1 MALKQSPFRFFWSR
15 LHFVVRLA
23 GLTGLLAGGVG
34 LALYLLDHGTVQA
47 TFESLGKQ
55 CGEALQALTR
65 WDFGVPYELAVWLV
79 LGGAA
84 AAALALL
91 IEAVLMLRF
100 AAGRRSVFGGNA
112 LVQMAIALA
121 LLVGVNVFSA
131 YHYFRFD
138 WSHDRQFTLS
148 AHLSAPLLDQLQR
161 LRDSKPT
168 TIVVYQR
175 NKSFSQLSDKPDV
188 YDYAAS
194 PRVVEKVRDL
204 VDEFREMGGKFRVVI
219 LDVEEEGY
227 GDKLAKL
234 TQDAPEL
241 KEAIEQAPEN
251 SIFFYVAG
259 NSSGGTKR
267 PGKVQRLGFHD
278 IFQLDKRGS
287 EQAGNLVL
295 LNQGVDTFARKLL
308 NIEEK
313 RPRIALGII
322 HEVLGTE
329 GSEELGMMGLKK
341 TLLARGFD
349 VRDVILKKWSEFA
362 PPEPAVLT
370 YDESKYERLDAELS
384 EVEENIKNAET
395 ERRGVTEM
403 LKDFQTAKLDDLSK
417 KYQREL
423 RGRKATEQI
432 RKIVLPQLKE
442 NIELINFVLG
452 QLRSDRAELL
462 KQKSGLQV
470 ENLQEQRRISDLK
483 AKTERMLADCDL
495 LILPRMTLFNV
506 ARVPPEVIPNQVYKL
521 DNAQV
526 EAIKDFLKKGKP
538 VLACFGPPNE
548 PSGLGMPPPSTKPDD
563 LEKLFNELGFQ
574 LPRQTILFNVE
585 SKAFAQRR
593 GGLLILGANVEVPSV
608 RFEWK
613 NGDGYPQKLAEA
625 GRVDQGKLNPI
636 CESLQLTARS
646 LGKDQKLELRL
657 RHPRP
662 VYYDPSHP
670 KTLPYQA
677 TFMMTDPASWNDPQ
691 PFPTRERTP
700 RYEQP
705 KETDAANG
713 TVAEKRRGPFPI
725 AAAVETT
732 LPQSWYENKDAK
744 PATARVA
751 VIGHGGVFMGTT
763 LSPVREKLLTDT
775 CNWLLGRDDLLT
787 RNEVLVQERDGSKRP
802 DDNRWQYPRVE
813 LSQRDKTLWQ
823 WGIWLGLP
831 ALFAYLGLVMFM
843 VRRLR

>member
-23 GLTGLLAGGVG
+23 GLTGLLAAGAG
-34 LALYLLDHGTVQA
+34 LALYLLDHGA
-47 TFESLGKQ
+47 AREAFEKLGDQ
-55 CGEALQALTR
+55 CREALQGLSR
-65 WDFGVPYELAVWLV
+65 WDFGTAFELAVWLV
-79 LGGAA
+79 LGGAL

-91 IEAVLMLRF
+91 IETALMLRF
-100 AAGRRSVFGGNA
+100 AAGRRSAFGANA
-112 LVQMAIALA
+112 LVQMALALA

-138 WSHDRQFTLS
+138 WTHDRQFTLS
-148 AHLSAPLLDQLQR
+148 AHLSAPLLEQLQR
-161 LRDSKPT
+161 LKDSEPT

-204 VDEFREMGGKFRVVI
+204 VDEFREMGGKFRVVV

-227 GDKLAKL
+227 NDKLARL
-234 TQDAPEL
+234 TAGAPEL
-241 KEAIEQAPEN
+241 KEAIEKAPEN
-251 SIFFYVAG
+251 SIFFHVAG
-259 NSSGGTKR
+259 SQVGGTKR

-278 IFQLDKRGS
+278 IFQLDKVGS
-287 EQAGNLVL
+287 EETGNLVL
-295 LNQGVDTFARKLL
+295 LNQGVDAFARKLL

-329 GSEELGMMGLKK
+329 GSEELGMLGLKK
-341 TLLARGFD
+341 TLVNRGFD
-349 VRDVILKKWSEFA
+349 VRDVILKKWSQFA

-370 YDESKYERLDAELS
+370 YDESKFERVDAQLAEL
-384 EVEENIKNAET
+384 EENLKNAEADLRT
-395 ERRGVTEM
+395 VSEM
-403 LKDFQTAKLDDLSK
+403 YKDFQTGKLDDLSK
-417 KYQREL
+417 KYQRQL
-423 RGRKATEQI
+423 RGRKATEEI

-442 NIELINFVLG
+442 NIDLINFVLG
-452 QLRSDRAELL
+452 QIRTEREELL
-462 KQKSGLQV
+462 KEKSGLQV

-521 DNAQV
+521 DDTQV
-526 EAIKDFLKKGKP
+526 EAIKDFLKAGKP

-548 PSGLGMPPPSTKPDD
+548 PSGLNLPPPSEAADS
-563 LEKLFNELGFQ
+563 LENLFKDLGFN
-574 LPRQTILFNVE
+574 LPRQAVLFNVE
-585 SKAFAQRR
+585 SKAFAQQR

-608 RFEWK
+608 RFDLDPGE
-613 NGDGYPQKLAEA
+613 GYPKGPAGAEA
-625 GRVDQGKLNPI
+625 ADKGKVNPI
-636 CESLQLTARS
+636 RESLQLTARS

-662 VYYDPSHP
+662 VYYDPAHP

-677 TFMMTDPASWNDPQ
+677 TFMMTDPLSWNETQ

-700 RYEQP
+700 RYEKP

-713 TVAEKRRGPFPI
+713 TVEEKRRGPFPI

-732 LPQSWYENKDAK
+732 LPQSWYEDKEAK
-744 PATARVA
+744 PATTRVA
-751 VIGHGGVFMGTT
+751 VIGHGGVFMGTNLT
-763 LSPVREKLLTDT
+763 PVREKLLTDT

-787 RNEVLVQERDGSKRP
+787 RKEVLVQEPAGTKRP
-802 DDNRWQYPRVE
+802 DENAWQYPRVA
-813 LSQRDKTLWQ
+813 LSQRDKALWQ

-831 ALFAYLGLVMFM
+831 ALFAYLGLVVFM